1 MKEQIPKNENG
12 ITPTNQELAYL
23 KKQLLVKQLAD
34 CKKESDNVT
43 ALENFLWNDYQ
54 EKEKELK
61 GKFPDLEKEK
71 GNAESDASNAWTTYY
86 GYLNDSTLG
95 TQEEK
100 TLFHQIYLTKQEIS
114 NNLNSQLNDLL
125 NTNFPKELEA
135 FDIAKNSWLLEH
147 KRIYDENLFSKIW
160 EKREELSDS
169 LYKSKK
175 LYYELEG
182 VNYENGVNAF
192 LENVRTHQEKRQ
204 QQLDQRLTDGLRAL
218 GELSPTNI
226 ESGKK
231 LFKKEIFI
239 MEGLARKWRQY
250 TIRTAVWAFSIFA
263 LSYGMK
269 EVGEIKTQSY
279 LNPKI
284 DSLYNIV
291 NTTPHD
297 SITDVIF
304 HGIANDKELPEQ
316 WKKFIAKEDSAE
328 ISNSDIVDRELYGKD
343 GILTPEKSEQ
353 EKKLDYIT
361 LWQMN
366 EKHGAPK
373 VQYGGQGKGLWRDRA
388 SYYNSENM
396 ANLPT
401 HFGSFVLDDYLAELS
416 HAEQF
421 AKNPEKYHTWFEKD
435 VDNTRSIASAK
446 KISYD
451 DAQLETYDNKN
462 TVEYEAHKI
471 IQPKLEDEFEKTKEN
486 IKENLL
492 NPKK

>member
-1 MKEQIPKNENG
+1 
-12 ITPTNQELAYL
+12 
-23 KKQLLVKQLAD
+23 
-34 CKKESDNVT
+34 
-43 ALENFLWNDYQ
+43 
-54 EKEKELK
+54 
-61 GKFPDLEKEK
+61 
-71 GNAESDASNAWTTYY
+71 
-86 GYLNDSTLG
+86 
-95 TQEEK
+95 
-100 TLFHQIYLTKQEIS
+100 
-114 NNLNSQLNDLL
+114 
-125 NTNFPKELEA
+125 
-135 FDIAKNSWLLEH
+135 
-147 KRIYDENLFSKIW
+147 
-160 EKREELSDS
+160 
-169 LYKSKK
+169 
-175 LYYELEG
+175 
-182 VNYENGVNAF
+182 
-192 LENVRTHQEKRQ
+192 
-204 QQLDQRLTDGLRAL
+204 
-218 GELSPTNI
+218 
-226 ESGKK
+226 
-231 LFKKEIFI
+231 